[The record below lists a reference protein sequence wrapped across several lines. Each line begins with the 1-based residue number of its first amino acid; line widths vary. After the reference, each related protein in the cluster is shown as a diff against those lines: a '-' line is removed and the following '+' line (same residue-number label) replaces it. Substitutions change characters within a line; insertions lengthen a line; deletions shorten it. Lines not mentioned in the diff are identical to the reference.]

1 VLPRPDAAAGGPP
14 GAQRIAIGLEYD
26 GSGFCGWQ
34 RQEQA
39 ASIQGAVE
47 HALSAVADEPVSV
60 TAAGRTDA
68 GVHALGQV
76 AHFDTRT
83 RRDRRAWLLG
93 ANRHLPAAIS
103 LTWAREAPMDF
114 HARRGALAR
123 TYYYLIV
130 NRPMRSALHHARSW
144 WVREDLDL
152 RAMQT
157 AAPLLLGEHDFT
169 SFRSAECQSATARRE
184 LQALNIRRHGDY
196 LLVECRANAF
206 LHHMVRNI
214 VGSLVRIGRGEQ
226 PPQWLRTA
234 REARDRRAAGM
245 TAPACG
251 LYLTEVH
258 YPAVQDIPPP
268 RPFWLR
274 DLR

>member
-1 VLPRPDAAAGGPP
+1 V
-14 GAQRIAIGLEYD
+14 QRIAIGLEYD

-34 RQEQA
+34 RQERA
-39 ASIQGAVE
+39 TSIQDVLE
-47 HALSAVADEPVSV
+47 QALCAVADEPVSV
-60 TAAGRTDA
+60 AAAGRTDA
-68 GVHALGQV
+68 GVHAIGQV
-76 AHFDTRT
+76 AHFDTHA

-93 ANRHLPAAIS
+93 ANSHLPAAIN
-103 LTWAREAPMDF
+103 LTWVREVPLGF

-123 TYYYLIV
+123 TYCYLIV
-130 NRPMRSALHHARSW
+130 NRPMRSALHHGRSW
-144 WVREDLDL
+144 WVREELDL

-169 SFRSAECQSATARRE
+169 SFRSAECQSATTRRE
-184 LQALNIRRHGDY
+184 LQALHVRRHGDY
-196 LLVECRANAF
+196 LVVECRANAF

-226 PPQWLRTA
+226 PPQWLRSA
-234 REARDRRAAGM
+234 LDARDRRAAGM

-258 YPAVQDIPPP
+258 YPADQDIPPP
-268 RPFWLR
+268 PPSWLR